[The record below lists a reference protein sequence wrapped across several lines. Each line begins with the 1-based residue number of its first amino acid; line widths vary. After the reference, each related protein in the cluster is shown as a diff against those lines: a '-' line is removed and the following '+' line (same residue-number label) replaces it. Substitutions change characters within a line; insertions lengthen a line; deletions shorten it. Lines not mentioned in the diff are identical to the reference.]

1 MIQLTKSGL
10 ACECDLNTLMHQFSE
25 QHTARL
31 RQLLHPDLIQM
42 ILEDLE
48 CGAWMPRDHGA
59 IGRELLLDGVRAVGV
74 LRFVVNTPEFLKT
87 VERITQCGSISV
99 FDGRIYRMAP
109 GTDHYDSWH
118 DDTNDNRLVGMS
130 VNLGS
135 LPYLGGV
142 FQLRKNSCEEILC
155 EVPNVV
161 QGDAILFRISPEL
174 KHRITPVQGTQPKT
188 AFAGW
193 FRSAAP
199 DFFSELV
206 HSAAHQY
213 SCTAL
218 QSTDS

>member
-1 MIQLTKSGL
+1 MLCRHILFLLFLGL
-10 ACECDLNTLMHQFSE
+10 ALPGCS
-25 QHTARL
+25 
-31 RQLLHPDLIQM
+31 RQGQSTVSALGG
-42 ILEDLE
+42 ESVS
-48 CGAWMPRDHGA
+48 RTT
-59 IGRELLLDGVRAVGV
+59 
-74 LRFVVNTPEFLKT
+74 VNGKT